1 MNVCVYAESTTTT
14 NMSKNKSASRFKPR
28 YDCFER
34 SRDSPYTASVTD
46 RTSQEVRDDPL
57 SGYKAW
63 PTGQK
68 RKDPEFVEMN
78 KTLRTTV
85 EECLAEFRYNF
96 ISVTLD
102 RVAHNEKE
110 NETLLEDMFADDLL
124 GLKTVPFNNVLCWSM
139 RNVTDVSASAVPSS
153 PAKPA
158 ETSKPTKK
166 KGGARARGENER
178 EGRTSARGPREE
190 HERSTSARG
199 T

>member
-1 MNVCVYAESTTTT
+1 
-14 NMSKNKSASRFKPR
+14 MSKNKGASRFKPR

-63 PTGQK
+63 PAGQK

-78 KTLRTTV
+78 KTLRTTA

-110 NETLLEDMFADDLL
+110 NETLLEDMFADDPL
-124 GLKTVPFNNVLCWSM
+124 GLKTVPVNNPDSNTGHTPRPCGHEARMQSGCNLGCKVQ
-139 RNVTDVSASAVPSS
+139 VP
-153 PAKPA
+153 
-158 ETSKPTKK
+158 
-166 KGGARARGENER
+166 ER
-178 EGRTSARGPREE
+178 WL
-190 HERSTSARG
+190 
-199 T
+199 